1 MGGLHHGHARL
12 IAAASRYR
20 PGEAKTLVSV
30 FVNPLQFGPNED
42 FARYPRTF
50 EADCELAELSG
61 ASAIWCPDDQMPR

>member
-20 PGEAKTLVSV
+20 AGEAKTLVSV

-50 EADCELAELSG
+50 EDDCELAELSG
-61 ASAIWCPDDQMPR
+61 A